1 MSFLLGRK
9 KTQELSGFERR
20 QSMAMK
26 LERQEMERAASSGAE
41 YEVKADATQFIG
53 ASVSEVVKG
62 QTKKASMI
70 QQQQQRKGTAKKT
83 DLPPPP
89 LIDMRVPADT
99 GYIEFTIVPLLLR
112 ANVLYDE
119 ANAYGESLL
128 SCSEAEVKVVMMSP
142 TNLVEDCK
150 RCGIKLPANFEKN
163 VFADMFWQQGQD
175 KRKSFVYYKPAEEV
189 LDDAAARG
197 PRAASSSNFQLPSL
211 QETRKSVDPNRF
223 KVNSKAL
230 QDDEDEDICDE
241 LDELEQELQEMM
253 RQEQAAAARKRG

>member
-20 QSMAMK
+20 QSMALK
-26 LERQEMERAASSGAE
+26 LEKQEMERAASSGAE

-89 LIDMRVPADT
+89 PLIDMRVPADT

-142 TNLVEDCK
+142 ANLVEDCK
-150 RCGIKLPANFEKN
+150 RCGIKLPASFEKN

-175 KRKSFVYYKPAEEV
+175 KRKSFVYYKPAEE
-189 LDDAAARG
+189 DA
-197 PRAASSSNFQLPSL
+197 PRPASVSNFQLPSL
-211 QETRKSVDPNRF
+211 QESTRKSVDASRF

-230 QDDEDEDICDE
+230 QDDEDEDICEE

-253 RQEQAAAARKRG
+253 RQEKAAKKRG